1 MVTLKYPA
9 ERPQTLL
16 YKISTR
22 LMNDLIIAGTV
33 PEEAALSFPIP
44 LATPHHFAYFQFLPR
59 RDGGERRT
67 TSLSLLTAIE
77 ITVMSESPEL
87 VTVETLQ
94 PVDQGE
100 TFLGLPAEIVI
111 APFEGLGGEEKRQVE
126 TALYISASRLASLGY
141 DNVSLEEARQ
151 TYRNTLNAL
160 VYPEL
165 LPYYRALSADL

>member
-1 MVTLKYPA
+1 MTLKFPT
-9 ERPQTLL
+9 EHPQPPL
-16 YKISTR
+16 YNASIR
-22 LMNDLIIAGTV
+22 LNNQMFTNNIV
-33 PEEAALSFPIP
+33 PIEAALSFPIP

>member
-1 MVTLKYPA
+1 MTLKFPT
-9 ERPQTLL
+9 EHPQPPL
-16 YKISTR
+16 YNASIHLNNQMFT
-22 LMNDLIIAGTV
+22 NNIV
-33 PEEAALSFPIP
+33 PIEAALSFPIP

-77 ITVMSESPEL
+77 ITVMPESPEL

-111 APFEGLGGEEKRQVE
+111 APFEGLRGEEKRQVE

>member
-1 MVTLKYPA
+1 MTLKFPT
-9 ERPQTLL
+9 EHPQPPL
-16 YKISTR
+16 YNASIR
-22 LMNDLIIAGTV
+22 LNNQMFTNNIV
-33 PEEAALSFPIP
+33 PIEAALSFPIP

-111 APFEGLGGEEKRQVE
+111 APFEGLRGEEKRQVE

>member
-1 MVTLKYPA
+1 MTLKFPT
-9 ERPQTLL
+9 EHPQPPL
-16 YKISTR
+16 YNASIR
-22 LMNDLIIAGTV
+22 LNNQMFTNNIV
-33 PEEAALSFPIP
+33 PIEAALSFPIP

-77 ITVMSESPEL
+77 ITVMPESPEL

-111 APFEGLGGEEKRQVE
+111 APFEGLRGEEKRQVE

>member
-1 MVTLKYPA
+1 MTLKFPA
-9 ERPQTLL
+9 EHPQPPL
-16 YKISTR
+16 YNASIHLNNQMFT
-22 LMNDLIIAGTV
+22 NNIV
-33 PEEAALSFPIP
+33 PIEAALSFPIP

-111 APFEGLGGEEKRQVE
+111 APFEGLRGEEKRQVE
-126 TALYISASRLASLGY
+126 TALYISASRLANLGY

>member
-1 MVTLKYPA
+1 MTLKFPA
-9 ERPQTLL
+9 EHPQPPL
-16 YKISTR
+16 YNASIHLNNQMFT
-22 LMNDLIIAGTV
+22 NNIV
-33 PEEAALSFPIP
+33 PIEAALSFPIP

-77 ITVMSESPEL
+77 ITVMPESPEL

>member
-1 MVTLKYPA
+1 MTLKFPA
-9 ERPQTLL
+9 EHPQPPL
-16 YKISTR
+16 YNASIHLNNQMFT
-22 LMNDLIIAGTV
+22 NNIV
-33 PEEAALSFPIP
+33 PIEAALSFPIP

-111 APFEGLGGEEKRQVE
+111 APFEGLRGEEKRQVE

>member
-1 MVTLKYPA
+1 MTLKFPA
-9 ERPQTLL
+9 EHPQPPL
-16 YKISTR
+16 YNASIHLNNQMFT
-22 LMNDLIIAGTV
+22 NNIV
-33 PEEAALSFPIP
+33 PIEAALSFPIP

-77 ITVMSESPEL
+77 ITVMPESPEL

-111 APFEGLGGEEKRQVE
+111 APFEGLRGEEKRQVE

>member
-1 MVTLKYPA
+1 MTLKFPA
-9 ERPQTLL
+9 EHPQPPL
-16 YKISTR
+16 YNASIHLNNQMFT
-22 LMNDLIIAGTV
+22 NNIV
-33 PEEAALSFPIP
+33 PIEAALSFPIP